1 MRARNWREYNK
12 NLVQRGSLTFLI
24 DPKIAKTF
32 MPKPR
37 KKKRGRPLMF
47 SDQLILILLMI
58 KIHYKMPYRMLE
70 GFTRFVLEQCKK
82 IKVPT
87 YSLTCKRAKGLAK
100 DLPKLSSCRPHT
112 IIVDA
117 TGIKVQGEGEWK
129 VKIHGKERPRKWIK
143 LHVAIDENSQE
154 IVGEILTVGST
165 DDGKAFPEVFSQVNS
180 RVKTVIGDGS
190 YDDQSVRDLVR
201 KRGGKALVP
210 PPKNAVCRGKDL
222 DRDRAILDIRAF
234 GGDKIAKSIWGK
246 LSGYSRRS
254 LVETTFSRYKKM
266 FGERA
271 FSKTWERLVVE
282 NRLKCVLLNK
292 MMKASA

>member
-32 MPKPR
+32 MPKP
-37 KKKRGRPLMF
+37 KKKIRGTHLMF

-58 KIHYKMPYRMLE
+58 KIQYKMPYRMLE
-70 GFTRFVLEQCKK
+70 GFNRFILEQCKK

-87 YSLTCKRAKGLAK
+87 YSLTCRRAKGLVK
-100 DLPKLSSCRPHT
+100 DLPKLSSRRPHT

-117 TGIKVQGEGEWK
+117 TGIKLAGEGEWK

-143 LHVAIDENSQE
+143 LHLAIDKNTQE
-154 IVGEILTVGST
+154 IVGEISTAGST
-165 DDGKAFPEVFSQVNS
+165 DDGKAFPKVFSQVSS

-190 YDDQSVRDLVR
+190 YDAQAVRDLVR
-201 KRGGKALVP
+201 KQGGKALIP
-210 PPKNAVCRGKDL
+210 PPKNAICHDKDP
-222 DRDRAILDIRAF
+222 DRDRAILDIRGF
-234 GGDKIAKSIWGK
+234 GGDKKAKSIWGK

-254 LVETTFSRYKKM
+254 LVETTFSRYQQM
-266 FGERA
+266 FRERA
-271 FSKTWERLVVE
+271 FSKTWERLVIE

-292 MMKASA
+292 MMRAA